1 MGLPMPTILIEG
13 YKFRFY
19 SSDVHEPPHVHVLR
33 SESEAKIW
41 LQPVV
46 VEYNRGYNPSELNH
60 VLRLTRQNQSKL
72 LEAWNAHFS
81 Q

>member
-1 MGLPMPTILIEG
+1 MPTIIIDG

-19 SSDVHEPPHVHVLR
+19 SSDISEPPHVHVFKA
-33 SESEAKIW
+33 EHNAKIW

-46 VEYNRGYNPSELNH
+46 VEYNRGYNRPELNRI
-60 VLRLTRQNQSKL
+60 LRLTRRNQDRL
-72 LEAWNAHFS
+72 LEMWNEHFN

>member
-1 MGLPMPTILIEG
+1 MPTIIIEG

-19 SSDVHEPPHVHVLR
+19 SSDINEPPHVHIFR
-33 SESEAKIW
+33 NENKAKIW

-46 VEYNRGYNPSELNH
+46 LEYNQGYNRAELNRI
-60 VLRLTRQNQSKL
+60 LKLTRQHQERL
-72 LEAWNAHFS
+72 LEMWNAHFN